1 MKTKEVAKLLG
12 KCEET
17 IKRNAKKIGKVMSKA
32 GTEWTDEEIELLRKQ
47 LEFNETSHQR
57 VGLNN
62 KGKKRPKISEA
73 LKGKKASEETRR
85 KMSETRKGHIVSEE
99 TRRKISEAE
108 KGKKVS
114 EETREKLKKIN
125 LERKAVKTSEY
136 FLNENTDFEGIFLE
150 DIKNEVGYS
159 NTSPL
164 YKFSKYIDYVYYK
177 NQKLAYV
184 KVEKKDD
191 LIKEIKSCSSSIP
204 EREIAD
210 FLEKYIEIERNT
222 RKVINPLELDVY
234 IPSKKVAVE
243 FNGLY
248 WHSKCDKNY
257 HYCKMKECEKAGIRC
272 IQIFE
277 DEWRDKQEIVK
288 SILLSAIGVYERK
301 VFARKCKV
309 KEIETKIGNQFLDE
323 NHING
328 SVKTATKAYGL
339 FYNDELLQ
347 VITVGVNRFTKE
359 RKLELLRMATKKNCQ
374 VVGGFSKL
382 LKDSGIEEIES
393 YVDRRIY
400 NGSGYASS
408 GWTVIGESEPA
419 YYYTNFRVRK
429 NRMSF
434 MKCKL
439 PPVEGIEGGG
449 TELERATKLGW
460 YRIYDCGTIKL
471 KWIK

>member
-47 LEFNETSHQR
+47 LEE
-57 VGLNN
+57 N
-62 KGKKRPKISEA
+62 KNVVHSEKRRKKISDTLKKRGTFSELFLQENPNFDGILA
-73 LKGKKASEETRR
+73 TEAAKKL
-85 KMSETRKGHIVSEE
+85 G
-99 TRRKISEAE
+99 
-108 KGKKVS
+108 
-114 EETREKLKKIN
+114 
-125 LERKAVKTSEY
+125 
-136 FLNENTDFEGIFLE
+136 
-150 DIKNEVGYS
+150 
-159 NTSPL
+159 
-164 YKFSKYIDYVYYK
+164 YK
-177 NQKLAYV
+177 NNLTICQTYK
-184 KVEKKDD
+184 D
-191 LIKEIKSCSSSIP
+191 LIKYVFYKNVKLSYLTKEDFEKCKKRHSGTSIP
-204 EREIAD
+204 EKEIAD
-210 FLEKYIEIERNT
+210 FLEQYVEIERNT
-222 RKVINPLELDVY
+222 RKVINPLELDIY

-248 WHSKCDKNY
+248 WHSKYDKNY

-277 DEWRDKQEIVK
+277 DEWMEKQDIVK

-301 VFARKCKV
+301 IFARKCKV
-309 KEIETKIGNQFLDE
+309 KEIETKIANQFLDE

-382 LKDSGIEEIES
+382 LKDSGIAEIES

-408 GWTVIGESEPA
+408 GWTVIGESVPS
-419 YYYTNFRVRK
+419 YFYTNFEVRK

>member
-1 MKTKEVAKLLG
+1 
-12 KCEET
+12 
-17 IKRNAKKIGKVMSKA
+17 
-32 GTEWTDEEIELLRKQ
+32 
-47 LEFNETSHQR
+47 
-57 VGLNN
+57 
-62 KGKKRPKISEA
+62 
-73 LKGKKASEETRR
+73 
-85 KMSETRKGHIVSEE
+85 
-99 TRRKISEAE
+99 
-108 KGKKVS
+108 
-114 EETREKLKKIN
+114 
-125 LERKAVKTSEY
+125 
-136 FLNENTDFEGIFLE
+136 
-150 DIKNEVGYS
+150 
-159 NTSPL
+159 
-164 YKFSKYIDYVYYK
+164 
-177 NQKLAYV
+177 
-184 KVEKKDD
+184 
-191 LIKEIKSCSSSIP
+191 
-204 EREIAD
+204 
-210 FLEKYIEIERNT
+210 
-222 RKVINPLELDVY
+222 
-234 IPSKKVAVE
+234 
-243 FNGLY
+243 
-248 WHSKCDKNY
+248 
-257 HYCKMKECEKAGIRC
+257 MKECEKAGIRC

-277 DEWRDKQEIVK
+277 DEWMEKQEIVK

-309 KEIETKIGNQFLDE
+309 KEIETKIANQFLDE

-408 GWTVIGESEPA
+408 GWTVIGESVPS
-419 YYYTNFRVRK
+419 YFYTNFEVRK